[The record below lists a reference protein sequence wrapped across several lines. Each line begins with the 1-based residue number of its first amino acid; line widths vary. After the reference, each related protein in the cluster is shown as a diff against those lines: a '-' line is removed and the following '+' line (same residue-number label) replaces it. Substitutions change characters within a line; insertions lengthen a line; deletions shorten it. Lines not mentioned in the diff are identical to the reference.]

1 MLRTADEILDKLKE
15 IKGFTTDT
23 QLADFFGV
31 KPNTIS
37 TWRKRGAPY
46 DQIIALCDKE
56 KIPIG
61 WLIAGQLVSKYIEV
75 DGKKVLTMADEP
87 GLYKQAFIIEDGK
100 IVKPEAS
107 EEKVDEFVY
116 VPQVSGKISA
126 GGGLVPEN
134 SVEMRIAFRRA
145 WIMKRGD
152 PKNMALIKVSGDSM
166 EPTLQS
172 GDLVLVDHGR
182 DYLDPQGG
190 IYAIAVDDTLMIK
203 RLQPEYPNKK
213 VQIISDNPKYK
224 VMEAMID
231 QVHINGK
238 VIWFGREIER

>member
-1 MLRTADEILDKLKE
+1 MSIGKRIKELRKDLGLTQTEFAQNIYRDKSTISKIENEELDLSSSMRTAICKE
-15 IKGFTTDT
+15 
-23 QLADFFGV
+23 FGV
-31 KPNTIS
+31 REEWILTGEGEKF
-37 TWRKRGAPY
+37 
-46 DQIIALCDKE
+46 DKE
-56 KIPIG
+56 RI
-61 WLIAGQLVSKYIEV
+61 S
-75 DGKKVLTMADEP
+75 DENDP
-87 GLYKQAFIIEDGK
+87 KG
-100 IVKPEAS
+100 
-107 EEKVDEFVY
+107 EFVY

-134 SVEMRIAFRRA
+134 HIEMRIAFRRA

-172 GDLVLVDHGR
+172 GDLVLVDHSR
-182 DYLDPQGG
+182 DYLDPHGG
-190 IYAIAVDDTLMIK
+190 IYAVAVDDTIMIK

-224 VMEAMID
+224 VMEAQIE
-231 QVHINGK
+231 QIHINGK